1 MFKERVDVFHPPAL
15 SFTQYSSTQQASP
28 KGALNG
34 KSNQKVLAGIRT
46 ADNGSF
52 YHRLYR
58 AVPLRHLPFFLQVH
72 DSCRLEMGRHKKL
85 YQDILRERQT

>member
-1 MFKERVDVFHPPAL
+1 MLRKLQLNNTNGIFRRTLLFKARVDVFHPPAL

-58 AVPLRHLPFFLQVH
+58 AV
-72 DSCRLEMGRHKKL
+72 
-85 YQDILRERQT
+85 